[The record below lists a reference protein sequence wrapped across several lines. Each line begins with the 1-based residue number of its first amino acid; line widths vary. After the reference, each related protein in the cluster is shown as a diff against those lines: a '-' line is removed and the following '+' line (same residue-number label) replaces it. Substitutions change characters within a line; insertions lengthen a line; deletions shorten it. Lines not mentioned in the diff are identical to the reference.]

1 MEAPHIIWVCS
12 ALVGRS
18 EILLFDP
25 CCPHQSWILMA
36 TLVSPGFTASIV
48 KEPTCWSGRVPLVPI
63 YQGFTGV
70 GPEPPRRLPHM
81 VLCSPSGSHAG
92 NQSWGTTLSSL
103 GWVSVYYGILG
114 GPQDVK
120 EEQKQRRWWVS
131 YQKEIFT
138 GFPVIE
144 QKLLYRK
151 SKRPTPTIK
160 HELK

>member
-1 MEAPHIIWVCS
+1 MPATRAEAPSLHV
-12 ALVGRS
+12 
-18 EILLFDP
+18 
-25 CCPHQSWILMA
+25 PH
-36 TLVSPGFTASIV
+36 
-48 KEPTCWSGRVPLVPI
+48 
-63 YQGFTGV
+63 
-70 GPEPPRRLPHM
+70 RLGESQ
-81 VLCSPSGSHAG
+81 CI
-92 NQSWGTTLSSL
+92 
-103 GWVSVYYGILG
+103 YGISG